1 MRLQKKIGRVGEAA
15 WILGVLLCSLGV
27 CFSAKS
33 GFGVSMVVAPAYVLY
48 SKLSGTFSF
57 LTFGMTEYLLQGLL
71 IFLLCVVTRKCKWKY
86 PLSFVTSVCYGFA
99 LDFWQMLFGKETYA
113 LLWQRCLS
121 CGFGAVVTALAI
133 ALYLRTYLPQQGYEL
148 VVKELTE
155 TFHWKLEKVK
165 WIYDLSSLLFSVLLM
180 LLLFGTFSTDMI
192 GIGTLLL
199 AVINTP
205 LIALWGKLL
214 DRFFVFTSA
223 FPRFYN
229 GFERVLNGMFP
240 KKEG

>member
-1 MRLQKKIGRVGEAA
+1 MRKKRGKVGEAA
-15 WILGVLLCSLGV
+15 WLLGVLLCSLGV

-48 SKLSGTFSF
+48 RRLSGIFPF
-57 LTFGMTEYLLQGLL
+57 LTFGTAEYLLQGLL
-71 IFLLCVVTRKCKWKY
+71 IVLLCLVIGKCKWKFL
-86 PLSFVTSVCYGFA
+86 LSFGTAVCYGLA
-99 LDFWQMLFGKETYA
+99 LDFWQLLFGTEQYP

-155 TFHWKLEKVK
+155 KFRRSMAKVK
-165 WIYDLSSLLFSVLLM
+165 WIYDLASLLCSVLLM

-199 AVINTP
+199 TLVNTP
-205 LIALWGKLL
+205 LITLWGKLL

-223 FPRFYN
+223 FPRFHD
-229 GFERVLNGMFP
+229 GFERILN
-240 KKEG
+240 